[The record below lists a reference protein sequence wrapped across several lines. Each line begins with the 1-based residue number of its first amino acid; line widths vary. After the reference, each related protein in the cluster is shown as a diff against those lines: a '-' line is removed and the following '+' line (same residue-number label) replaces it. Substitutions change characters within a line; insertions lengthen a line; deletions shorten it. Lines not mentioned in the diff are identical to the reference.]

1 LRSYLLSDD
10 DWNLLSRLRSIL
22 DIFVKATEH
31 LSGCSYPTLS
41 VQLPYFAV
49 LASRLEQLVEDLRE
63 TDPDSDLFQALTQAW
78 IKLDQYHA
86 QTASSQ
92 AIATILDP
100 RYKLQT
106 FRNLSWREEWITE
119 AQTSF
124 IQTYNDQYAL

>member
-1 LRSYLLSDD
+1 LRSYLLSDE
-10 DWNLLSRLRSIL
+10 DWTLLSRLQSIL

-31 LSGCSYPTLS
+31 LSGSSYPTLS

-49 LASRLEQLVEDLRE
+49 LASRLEQLVEELRE
-63 TDPDSDLFQALTQAW
+63 TDPDSDLFYALTQAW

-100 RYKLQT
+100 QYKLQI

-124 IQTYNDQYAL
+124 IQTYNDQY